1 MTSLKSLIQALSD
14 TAVSTDYVEGAAR
27 TLGISV
33 PSLCDEFAREIA
45 QGFLRG
51 EYSWEFGD
59 AAMNGLYGSAYAVGN
74 FGLPD
79 FAMQVY
85 EAFDE
90 GEYRHLNDP
99 GPNGAPR
106 TRALLEPLLTNLHS

>member
-1 MTSLKSLIQALSD
+1 MLKTLIQVLSGK
-14 TAVSTDYVEGAAR
+14 AVSADNVEDVAR

-45 QGFLRG
+45 QGFMRG

-59 AAMNGLYGSAYAVGN
+59 GAMNGLYGSAYLVGD
-74 FGLPD
+74 FGLSD
-79 FAMQVY
+79 FAMQIY

-90 GEYRHLNDP
+90 GEYRHNDS
-99 GPNGAPR
+99 GPDGAPR
-106 TRALLEPLLTNLHS
+106 TRALLEPLLAELQP